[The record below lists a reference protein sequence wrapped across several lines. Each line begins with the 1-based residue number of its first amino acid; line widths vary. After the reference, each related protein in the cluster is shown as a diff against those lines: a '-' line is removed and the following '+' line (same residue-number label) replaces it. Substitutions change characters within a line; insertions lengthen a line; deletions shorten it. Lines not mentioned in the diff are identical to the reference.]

1 MTLIF
6 SLLLPSPNDKIYEK
20 MTDFENLKDYLP
32 MQIESV
38 KILKQLNESDLE
50 KNQIITEENIVSNS
64 ILKASFI
71 QKSLH
76 TLKENQLRTQ
86 IIEGPGK
93 GTLINILFEKKEEQT
108 LVSIEID
115 LKLKLK
121 YIFLTPIIKK
131 EYKKMLT
138 SILYRI
144 NTGVQNEL
152 E

>member
-1 MTLIF
+1 MTLVF
-6 SLLLPSPNDKIYEK
+6 SLLLPSPNYKIYEK

-38 KILKQLNESDLE
+38 KILKKPEQFNLQ

-71 QKSLH
+71 QQSLH
-76 TLKENQLRTQ
+76 TLKENELHTQ

-93 GTLINILFEKKEEQT
+93 GTLIKILFENKEEQT
-108 LVSIEID
+108 LISIQID

-121 YIFLTPIIKK
+121 YIFLSPIIKK

-144 NTGVQNEL
+144 NTGVQSEL

>member
-1 MTLIF
+1 MTLAF
-6 SLLLPSPNDKIYEK
+6 SLLLPSDYQKLYEK

-38 KILKQLNESDLE
+38 QILNNFDKFVLQENQLV
-50 KNQIITEENIVSNS
+50 TEEKIVSNS

-71 QKSLH
+71 QQSLH
-76 TLKENQLRTQ
+76 TLHENELKTQ

-93 GTLINILFEKKEEQT
+93 DTKINILFEKKDKQT

-121 YIFLTPIIKK
+121 YIFVSPIIKK

>member
-1 MTLIF
+1 MTLVF
-6 SLLLPSPNDKIYEK
+6 SLLLPSPNYKIYEK

-38 KILKQLNESDLE
+38 KILKKPEQSNLQ

-71 QKSLH
+71 QQSLH
-76 TLKENQLRTQ
+76 TLKENELHTQ

-93 GTLINILFEKKEEQT
+93 GTLIKILFENKEEQT
-108 LVSIEID
+108 LISIQID

-121 YIFLTPIIKK
+121 YIFLSPIIKK

-144 NTGVQNEL
+144 NTGVQSEL